1 MNWIKSK
8 WFSGLVFSLLFAGLC
23 WYFNYNDTF
32 FQSPQSVHIWRQT
45 NSLSMTQMYYQY
57 NVPFFQPEIQSQVCD
72 QGTSG
77 KTVGEFPI
85 IYYAMAKVWKI
96 FGKSEWSFRVF
107 QLLMLFS
114 GLFLL
119 FRMLTP
125 ITGNQVRAGFIS
137 MLVFTSPMIIFYS
150 PNFLPDGPALAFI
163 FIAWFFLYQFV
174 KKRKYYALWIS
185 AVFFFLAISLKIII
199 ATSFIAVGAWILLE
213 TLFMK
218 SEKRIFNFR
227 IKHYIPFIITI
238 LLSASWYLYVQHY
251 NDLHKGLY
259 SYFAILP
266 VWKMSK
272 EQFDHVIEAVNL
284 IFFKEYFNPIL
295 QFATVAI
302 WIFMLFQIRKIK
314 PFLGYLLIIM
324 PISMLSILLLWF
336 QVYDAHDYYM
346 ISQVPVFVIVWAIF
360 FNYLKD
366 KKFGNHPVSYAL
378 MLVIFILLAN
388 NGMTRHKLRYTGW
401 MNDEYTLKMKALT
414 EIEPYF
420 EKWNI
425 KPEDKVISIPD
436 NSLTASLYYM
446 NRKGYTNF
454 FSDFTQEGEFR
465 KRIYQ
470 GATYLIILDSS
481 ILDQPVLQKFTT
493 RFVGQYQ
500 NVKVYDLKPIIR

>member
-1 MNWIKSK
+1 
-8 WFSGLVFSLLFAGLC
+8 
-23 WYFNYNDTF
+23 
-32 FQSPQSVHIWRQT
+32 
-45 NSLSMTQMYYQY
+45 
-57 NVPFFQPEIQSQVCD
+57 
-72 QGTSG
+72 
-77 KTVGEFPI
+77 
-85 IYYAMAKVWKI
+85 
-96 FGKSEWSFRVF
+96 
-107 QLLMLFS
+107 
-114 GLFLL
+114 
-119 FRMLTP
+119 
-125 ITGNQVRAGFIS
+125 
-137 MLVFTSPMIIFYS
+137 
-150 PNFLPDGPALAFI
+150 
-163 FIAWFFLYQFV
+163 
-174 KKRKYYALWIS
+174 
-185 AVFFFLAISLKIII
+185 
-199 ATSFIAVGAWILLE
+199 
-213 TLFMK
+213 
-218 SEKRIFNFR
+218 
-227 IKHYIPFIITI
+227 
-238 LLSASWYLYVQHY
+238 
-251 NDLHKGLY
+251 
-259 SYFAILP
+259 
-266 VWKMSK
+266 MSK

-295 QFATVAI
+295 QFATVVI
-302 WIFMLFQIRKIK
+302 WIFMLFQIRKII
-314 PFLGYLLIIM
+314 PFFGYLLIIM

-446 NRKGYTNF
+446 NRKGDTNF

-500 NVKVYDLKPIIR
+500 NVKVYDLKPVIR